1 MSHPTNNWRQWRIEH
16 RLYAGIVKTAFS
28 KLSVF
33 IFWSKTA
40 KIGGFT
46 LLFYCSIEFV
56 KIDFQCIH
64 IYLVCSLYD
73 IGMCYMCIWSC
84 IFWPLRNIWN
94 NGSWP
99 IHSDSTM
106 FFLIMFQIIVYIVHK
121 KRTWSWLSLL

>member
-73 IGMCYMCIWSC
+73 DWHVLYVYMKLYILTIAEHLEQW
-84 IFWPLRNIWN
+84 FLTYPLRFDDVFSVNVSN
-94 NGSWP
+94 NS
-99 IHSDSTM
+99 IYSS
-106 FFLIMFQIIVYIVHK
+106 
-121 KRTWSWLSLL
+121 